1 MLIWIGEQ
9 LFISHLKKNMIDK
22 PNMNYIE
29 KLADGDK
36 EFEQQFIT
44 ILKEEFPKEKEVY
57 LKSITANDFEGAWEI
72 VHKLK
77 HKFNIL
83 GMENAY
89 ILSVKFED
97 ELKKNNMHRNIE
109 FIQVLDIMGTYI
121 KKI

>member
-1 MLIWIGEQ
+1 M
-9 LFISHLKKNMIDK
+9 MDK

-29 KLADGDK
+29 QLADGDK

-44 ILKEEFPKEKEVY
+44 ILKEELPKEKEVY
-57 LKSITANDFEGAWEI
+57 LKSIAAQDFEEAYQI

>member
-1 MLIWIGEQ
+1 M
-9 LFISHLKKNMIDK
+9 DK

-29 KLADGDK
+29 QLADGDK
-36 EFEQQFIT
+36 AFEHQFIS
-44 ILKEEFPKEKEVY
+44 ILKEELPKEKEVY
-57 LKSITANDFEGAWEI
+57 LKAISANAFEEACQI

-89 ILSVKFED
+89 RLSVKFED
-97 ELKKNNMHRNIE
+97 ELKANNMERNTKFIE
-109 FIQVLDIMGTYI
+109 VLDLMETYI

>member
-1 MLIWIGEQ
+1 M
-9 LFISHLKKNMIDK
+9 DK

-29 KLADGDK
+29 QLADGDK
-36 EFEQQFIT
+36 EFEQQFIA
-44 ILKEEFPKEKEVY
+44 ILKVELPKEKEVY
-57 LKSITANDFEGAWEI
+57 LKTIAANDFEEACQI

-89 ILSVKFED
+89 KLSVKFED
-97 ELKKNNMHRNIE
+97 ELKANNMERNTE
-109 FIQVLDIMGTYI
+109 FTEVLELMETYI

>member
-1 MLIWIGEQ
+1 M
-9 LFISHLKKNMIDK
+9 DK

-29 KLADGDK
+29 QLADGDK
-36 EFEQQFIT
+36 AFEQQFIS
-44 ILKEEFPKEKEVY
+44 ILKEELPKEKEAY
-57 LKSITANDFEGAWEI
+57 LKSIAAHDFEEACQI

-89 ILSVKFED
+89 RLSVKFED
-97 ELKKNNMHRNIE
+97 ELKRNNMAINRE
-109 FIQVLDIMGTYI
+109 FIEVLGLMETYI